1 MKKEF
6 EKVDT
11 SGDGTLDKGELVA
24 FLMKKANEAD
34 VTGDEDEMRN
44 AFTRLADDMFSKI
57 DIDGNGIVYL
67 NEFVDSY
74 FIEQRRLME
83 RIEELKLQI

>member
-1 MKKEF
+1 
-6 EKVDT
+6 
-11 SGDGTLDKGELVA
+11 
-24 FLMKKANEAD
+24 
-34 VTGDEDEMRN
+34 MRN
-44 AFTRLADDMFSKI
+44 SFTRLADDMFSKI

-83 RIEELKLQI
+83 RIEELKVQI